1 MSNELR
7 AYDPTWRDRVAAA
20 LIGEGKPSRY
30 YRDVI
35 SGLVGSAGIG
45 GTGYSLS
52 DLTPAGTVFSADE
65 MVRSARDGN
74 YGQAALDAASII
86 PAGVAFRA
94 AAKFAKGARPFANF
108 AAESRACLIHV
119 RKTRDHSTST
129 TQLERWRMKPEILRG
144 TSREDPSSQDTLP
157 ADDWWVGQILHCHP
171 PKSDPLARKRRA
183 DQLRRFRSVGRP
195 GSDLIWAVSPST
207 DTAVVP
213 KKSSS
218 RKI

>member
-74 YGQAALDAASII
+74 YGQAALDAASN
-86 PAGVAFRA
+86 PCRCCFSGRCKVCEGC
-94 AAKFAKGARPFANF
+94 KT
-108 AAESRACLIHV
+108 L
-119 RKTRDHSTST
+119 RK
-129 TQLERWRMKPEILRG
+129 RWQQ
-144 TSREDPSSQDTLP
+144 SRER
-157 ADDWWVGQILHCHP
+157 V
-171 PKSDPLARKRRA
+171 
-183 DQLRRFRSVGRP
+183 
-195 GSDLIWAVSPST
+195 
-207 DTAVVP
+207 
-213 KKSSS
+213 
-218 RKI
+218 